1 MADFFKTYNKALKE
15 LIDVISNELPKDTLM
30 DTIKRKYT
38 AAITTDKTL
47 LLTETGKE
55 LFAYREY
62 IANSQWDELI
72 NKDWESDAG
81 DIGDVDQQSIQ
92 QMIKVLRKIWS
103 GYDNDE
109 KKYVKKLIK
118 ILLTEYTKYLMQQS
132 KSS

>member
-15 LIDVISNELPKDTLM
+15 LIDVISNELPRDSLM

-62 IANSQWDELI
+62 IANSQWDALI

-81 DIGDVDQQSIQ
+81 DIGDVDQKSIQ
-92 QMIKVLRKIWS
+92 QMIKVLRKIWT
-103 GYDNDE
+103 GYDHDE

-118 ILLTEYTKYLMQQS
+118 ILLTEYTKYLLDQS

>member
-38 AAITTDKTL
+38 AAITTDKSL

-55 LFAYREY
+55 LFIYREY

-72 NKDWESDAG
+72 NKDWENDAE